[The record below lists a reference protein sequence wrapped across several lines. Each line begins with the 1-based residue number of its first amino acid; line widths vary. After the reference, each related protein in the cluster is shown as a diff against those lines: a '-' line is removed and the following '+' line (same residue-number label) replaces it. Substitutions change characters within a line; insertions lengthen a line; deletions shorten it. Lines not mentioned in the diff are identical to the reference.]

1 MRVKISIYAFR
12 DTIQT
17 ATRVSTWLISME
29 DRRSGCDCRHHSLT
43 LMRGVRRRGA
53 QQCAPSPTVRKDLD
67 LNSDDVT
74 KPAPSATAQT
84 CLDLLPG
91 QDPINAPICL
101 AGLSWVSGTLNRP
114 LLLQLA
120 LFFPTTDSLASGPDS
135 DPPFAV
141 YPRLQNHPLLFLP
154 PPPSP
159 SVLLCA
165 PAAGSQ
171 LG

>member
-1 MRVKISIYAFR
+1 MR
-12 DTIQT
+12 
-17 ATRVSTWLISME
+17 E
-29 DRRSGCDCRHHSLT
+29 
-43 LMRGVRRRGA
+43 VRLAGA
-53 QQCAPSPTVRKDLD
+53 QSCAPTLRKDLG

-74 KPAPSATAQT
+74 KPATLATVQT

-91 QDPINAPICL
+91 QDPITGPICL

-114 LLLQLA
+114 SLLPLA
-120 LFFPTTDSLASGPDS
+120 LFFPTTDSLASGPHS

-141 YPRLQNHPLLFLP
+141 YPRLQDYPPLFLP

-159 SVLLCA
+159 SILFCA
-165 PAAGSQ
+165 SATSSQ